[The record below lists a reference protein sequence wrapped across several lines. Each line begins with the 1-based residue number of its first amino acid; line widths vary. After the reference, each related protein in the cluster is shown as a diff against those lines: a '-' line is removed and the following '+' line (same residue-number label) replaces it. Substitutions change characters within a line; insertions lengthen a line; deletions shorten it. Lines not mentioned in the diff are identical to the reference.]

1 MGSPVWGPQLL
12 VRALMEEGIHTNFAI
27 TGGHMNSFDD
37 YWCIYGNRLI
47 HMRHESSCAFAAEAY
62 SKVTGKIG
70 LCQATVGPGAA
81 NLLPGVVQASLSNTP
96 MICILGQTILSDT
109 DRYAF
114 QHLKAGNLYKEI
126 CKWSKFIDDPT
137 TFLYWIRKAARECM
151 AYPPAP
157 VALEIALN
165 FIEFAPQSLIDPDSQ
180 VNYCLDMRHK
190 TVDELPQ
197 PVPSDEEIES
207 IIGWLLEAERPLVI
221 VGHGGRWPDCGA
233 ALKEFTELT
242 NIPIHQRRACRGSV
256 PENHPHHVA
265 GEARGKAFAR
275 ADRYLTLGLRFD
287 VLEQWGRWGEN
298 KSFVQITEEPLEIL
312 PEIKTDIEA
321 IGNVNATLRKL
332 NKVIKEKYRDEFTRK
347 TAWLNEVLEIK
358 KEAEQKMRKRIA
370 ELKKKFTLPGQISP
384 DVAST
389 MIADFLHEAASEA
402 TIVLDSFTF
411 SPYMSEKFE
420 SRVTGGVLDA
430 GIYGGVGHGVGM
442 GIGAQVGRP
451 GKPIVVF
458 LGDAGIG
465 ALGGDIETALR
476 ENLPIVYVVWNNG
489 AWIGGWN
496 AMYGRDWHGAQ
507 NPHVRDTDRGMGTLE
522 GRIPYAEMYKLIGC
536 HGETVKT
543 YDELIPAMER
553 ALNAGKTAVVDI
565 HGDPD
570 SYHTLWDRST
580 YENLFFVML
589 HHLPEDLWT
598 GMESFKERTR
608 KIFKAMGYDEWPK
621 TPRLFPPFDDK
632 EDFEWVS
639 GPPPKYYEKILKKK
653 KESK

>member
-1 MGSPVWGPQLL
+1 MASLVWGPQIL
-12 VRALMEEGIHTNFAI
+12 VRALMEEGIHTNFGI

-37 YWCIYGNRLI
+37 YWSIYGNRLI
-47 HMRHESSCAFAAEAY
+47 HCRHEAACGYAAEAY

-70 LCQATVGPGAA
+70 LCQATVGPGTANMVPAINQAA
-81 NLLPGVVQASLSNTP
+81 LSNTP
-96 MICILGQTILSDT
+96 LICILGQTILSDT

-114 QHLKAGNLYKEI
+114 QHFKGTAVYDVF
-126 CKWSKFIDDPT
+126 CKWAKFIDDPS
-137 TFLYWIRKAARECM
+137 TFAYWIRKAARDCTG
-151 AYPPAP
+151 YPPSP

-165 FIEFAPQSLIDPDSQ
+165 FIEFAPQALLDPAMQ
-180 VNYCLDMRHK
+180 VNYRVDMRHK
-190 TVDELPQ
+190 GLSELPQ
-197 PVPSDEEIES
+197 PVPNDNELDEIV
-207 IIGWLLEAERPLVI
+207 GWLLEAERPLVI

-256 PENHPHHVA
+256 PESHPHHVA
-265 GEARGKAFAR
+265 GEARGKAFAM

-287 VLEQWGRWGEN
+287 ILEQWGQWGAD
-298 KSFVQITEEPLEIL
+298 KRFVQVTEEPMELWAEIL
-312 PEIKTDIEA
+312 TDIEA

-332 NKVIKEKYRDEFTRK
+332 NSLIREKYQDRFAAK
-347 TAWLNEVLEIK
+347 TAWRDEILEIK
-358 KEAEQKMRKRIA
+358 KKADEKMRKRIE
-370 ELKKKFTLPGQISP
+370 ELKGQFTLPNQMSP
-384 DVAST
+384 DVSST
-389 MIADFLHEAASEA
+389 IITDYLHQAAPES
-402 TIVLDSFTF
+402 TIILDSFTF

-420 SRVTGGVLDA
+420 SKVTGGVLDA
-430 GIYGGVGHGVGM
+430 GIQGGVGHGVGM

-465 ALGGDIETALR
+465 AAGGDIETALR
-476 ENLPIVYVVWNNG
+476 ENLPVVYVVHNNG

-507 NPHVRDTDRGMGTLE
+507 NPHARDTDRGMGTLE
-522 GRIPYAEMYKLIGC
+522 GRIPYAEMYKMMGC

-543 YDELIPAMER
+543 HDGIVPAMER
-553 ALNAGKTAVVDI
+553 ALNSGKTAVVDLW
-565 HGDPD
+565 GDPD
-570 SYHTLWDRST
+570 SYHSLWDRAT

-608 KIFKAMGYDEWPK
+608 GIFQALGYEEWPK
-621 TPRLFPPFDDK
+621 TPRLFPPFDEE
-632 EDFEWVS
+632 EDFDWVS
-639 GPPPKYYEKILKKK
+639 GPPPKFVPK
-653 KESK
+653 KEE